1 MLSREELFNLY
12 VIKGLSDREIAE
24 IYGYDRTSILCAR
37 KKYGIP
43 TRQNTGIKGRRS
55 TREMTMYGNSTE
67 EVKQQFEE
75 IVTIWASMRMPS
87 ISHAQLVSVFP
98 AKEG

>member
-1 MLSREELFNLY
+1 LTPSLYHVYRGTATPHQREE
-12 VIKGLSDREIAE
+12 
-24 IYGYDRTSILCAR
+24 
-37 KKYGIP
+37 
-43 TRQNTGIKGRRS
+43 RQALKIEPQKPYKVRYRQFKKGRRS